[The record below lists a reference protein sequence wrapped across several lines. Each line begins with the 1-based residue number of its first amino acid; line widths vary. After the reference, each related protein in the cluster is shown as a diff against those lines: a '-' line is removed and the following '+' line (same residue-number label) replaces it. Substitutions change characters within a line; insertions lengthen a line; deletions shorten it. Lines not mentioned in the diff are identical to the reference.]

1 MGGVALCVC
10 LTRLEWSGL
19 LREIRWPLWGDLPDI
34 VKTFEEYESGNQSVV
49 SGGGRRATLLIL
61 WAFEEILI

>member
-1 MGGVALCVC
+1 
-10 LTRLEWSGL
+10 